1 MIARHKLRPD
11 YATPVALGHANIFN
25 KMFGCCHKSQ
35 RCCNKTLRCCHAY
48 SCFATKPS
56 GVAASP
62 KGVATESL
70 FFLRVFSVFVK
81 WFRIIYPKITL

>member
-35 RCCNKTLRCCHAY
+35 RCCNKTLRCCR
-48 SCFATKPS
+48 
-56 GVAASP
+56 VAQ
-62 KGVATESL
+62 GCCHG
-70 FFLRVFSVFVK
+70 VFVFFEGV
-81 WFRIIYPKITL
+81 FRFCKMVQDNYS